1 MMKIAPFRL
10 ERYFAQ
16 YEFSTPYLLCSSDCE
31 SITAGDLLALEP
43 DGIEAFQSLWLGYTE
58 SRGHPLL
65 REAIAGLYAGMRPED
80 VLVHSGAE
88 EAIFLFLNA
97 LLEPGDH
104 VIVHW
109 PCYQSL
115 YEVAHSIGCEIS
127 LWAGDPSGGW
137 RLDIE
142 RLEDML
148 RPNTRAVLVNCPH
161 NPTGGSMDVRDWEQ
175 LDRLS
180 ERHGFLVFSDEV
192 YRGLE
197 YTDND
202 ILPAWCEINQRGVSL
217 GVLSKSYGLAGLRI
231 GWIATHNRQVLERM
245 AALKDYTTIC
255 SSAPS
260 EMLGMIAIRHGE
272 RLIARNRALIA
283 RNLKI
288 LDTFFG
294 QFQHRFDWLRPA
306 AGPIA
311 FPRLRSGESAGAF
324 CRALVEG
331 AGVLLLP
338 GELYA
343 PEYSAHF
350 RIGFGRANMPEAVAR
365 LSQFLQEN
373 PAA

>member
-1 MMKIAPFRL
+1 MKIAPFRL

-16 YEFSTPYLLCSSDCE
+16 YEFNTPYLLCSSDCE
-31 SITAGDLLALEP
+31 SLSVRDLLAMEP
-43 DGIEAFQSLWLGYTE
+43 DGVEAFQSLWLGYTE

-65 REAIAGLYAGMRPED
+65 REEIAGLYAGMQPEG

-104 VIVHW
+104 VVVHW

-115 YEVAHSIGCEIS
+115 YEVAHTIGCEIS
-127 LWAGDPSGGW
+127 LWAGDASSGW
-137 RLDIE
+137 RLDVDQ
-142 RLEDML
+142 LEGML
-148 RPNTRAVLVNCPH
+148 RANTRAVLVNCPH
-161 NPTGGSMDVRDWEQ
+161 NPTGGSMDAQSWEQ
-175 LDRLS
+175 LNRLS
-180 ERHGFLVFSDEV
+180 EQHGFIVFSDEV

-197 YTDND
+197 YDESS
-202 ILPAWCEINQRGVSL
+202 ILPAWCEINERGVSL

-231 GWIATHNRQVLERM
+231 GWVATHNQEIVERM
-245 AALKDYTTIC
+245 ASMKDYTTIC
-255 SSAPS
+255 TSAPS
-260 EMLGMIAIRHGE
+260 EMLGAIAIRHGE
-272 RLIARNRALIA
+272 RLIARNRVLIA
-283 RNLKI
+283 RNLRI
-288 LDTFFG
+288 LDAFF
-294 QFQHRFDWLRPA
+294 QRNAARFDWLRPM

-311 FPRLRSGESAGAF
+311 FPRLQSGDSAQQF
-324 CRALVEG
+324 CRALVEQ

-338 GELYA
+338 GDLYA

-365 LSQFLQEN
+365 LDQFLQEY